1 MVQGPGQGGQLPLLQ
16 ELLDKIPHEAVLQ
29 RTLKKRRKDNSERQH
44 PALFHVRPEG
54 VAGMRPL

>member
-16 ELLDKIPHEAVLQ
+16 ELRDKIPHEAVLQ

-54 VAGMRPL
+54 VAGMRLL